1 MRSPAFRTLPV
12 LQIPPHSAGTIATAT
27 GRPRAPLRA
36 GNPPPRGSGGGAAT
50 GENGGR
56 VGSQIEHTG
65 LSGAEVA
72 DRVARGLVNDVPEAP
87 TRTYG
92 QIVRANVVTR
102 FNLLLGS
109 LLAVILVVGP
119 IQDALFGIVLVANTL
134 LGIVQ
139 EVRDREQRQ
148 IQVGEV
154 VLDDLLEVGPGD
166 QVVVDGKVLDSTGLE
181 VDESM
186 LTGESEPV
194 GKSPGEEILSGSFV
208 VAGGGSYR
216 ATRVGGDAQA
226 ARLAE
231 RARRFTLARSELRAG
246 IDRIITMVTWVLI
259 PTAALLFASQLITQH
274 QDLRSG
280 LRGAV
285 AGSVAMVPE
294 GLVLL
299 TSVTF
304 AVSVVRLGRRQVL
317 VQELPAVETLARVD
331 VLCFD
336 KTGTITAGDLA
347 VQDVVPLGDRP
358 AGAGAVALGAIAAA
372 DPNPNATLR
381 AIAAAYPAPDGWEAT
396 KVVPFSSAR
405 KWSAASFEGHGD
417 FVLGAP
423 EVLLAAGGGTD
434 RELLRRTEAIAVE
447 GRRVVLL
454 AAAPEPGANGE
465 LPGGLE
471 PAAFVVLGD
480 RVRADAAPT
489 IAYFRDQG
497 VRTKVLSGDH
507 PRTVATVARQVGIPG
522 A

>member
-134 LGIVQ
+134 LGIVP

-186 LTGESEPV
+186 LTGESEP
-194 GKSPGEEILSGSFV
+194 
-208 VAGGGSYR
+208 
-216 ATRVGGDAQA
+216 
-226 ARLAE
+226 
-231 RARRFTLARSELRAG
+231 
-246 IDRIITMVTWVLI
+246 
-259 PTAALLFASQLITQH
+259 
-274 QDLRSG
+274 
-280 LRGAV
+280 
-285 AGSVAMVPE
+285 
-294 GLVLL
+294 
-299 TSVTF
+299 
-304 AVSVVRLGRRQVL
+304 
-317 VQELPAVETLARVD
+317 
-331 VLCFD
+331 
-336 KTGTITAGDLA
+336 
-347 VQDVVPLGDRP
+347 
-358 AGAGAVALGAIAAA
+358 
-372 DPNPNATLR
+372 
-381 AIAAAYPAPDGWEAT
+381 
-396 KVVPFSSAR
+396 
-405 KWSAASFEGHGD
+405 
-417 FVLGAP
+417 
-423 EVLLAAGGGTD
+423 
-434 RELLRRTEAIAVE
+434 
-447 GRRVVLL
+447 
-454 AAAPEPGANGE
+454 
-465 LPGGLE
+465 
-471 PAAFVVLGD
+471 
-480 RVRADAAPT
+480 
-489 IAYFRDQG
+489 
-497 VRTKVLSGDH
+497 
-507 PRTVATVARQVGIPG
+507 
-522 A
+522 

>member
-92 QIVRANVVTR
+92 QIVRTNVITR

-109 LLAVILVVGP
+109 LLAMILVVGP
-119 IQDALFGIVLVANTL
+119 IQDALFEIVLVANTL
-134 LGIVQ
+134 LSIVQ
-139 EVRDREQRQ
+139 KVRAKWTLEQLELVNAPRATVLRDREQRQ
-148 IQVGEV
+148 IQIGEV
-154 VLDDLLEVGPGD
+154 VLDDLLKVGPGD

-304 AVSVVRLGRRQVL
+304 AVSVIRLGRRQVL

-347 VQDVVPLGDRP
+347 VQEVVPLDGRSAAADGG
-358 AGAGAVALGAIAAA
+358 GAGAAAPADGGGAEATGPDAAALGAI
-372 DPNPNATLR
+372 
-381 AIAAAYPAPDGWEAT
+381 
-396 KVVPFSSAR
+396 
-405 KWSAASFEGHGD
+405 
-417 FVLGAP
+417 
-423 EVLLAAGGGTD
+423 
-434 RELLRRTEAIAVE
+434 
-447 GRRVVLL
+447 
-454 AAAPEPGANGE
+454 
-465 LPGGLE
+465 
-471 PAAFVVLGD
+471 
-480 RVRADAAPT
+480 
-489 IAYFRDQG
+489 
-497 VRTKVLSGDH
+497 
-507 PRTVATVARQVGIPG
+507 
-522 A
+522 